1 MQGWQGRPLSI
12 ATVRLRGVVEM
23 LVTEMLL
30 YMDDPLSERSR
41 LYAERVITGME
52 GVLFARFNEQHTRL
66 VRITY
71 DRHCTSSLQILK
83 DMLGK
88 KLMVDRIA

>member
-1 MQGWQGRPLSI
+1 
-12 ATVRLRGVVEM
+12 M

-30 YMDDPLSERSR
+30 YMDDSLSERSR
-41 LYAERVITGME
+41 RYAERVITAME
-52 GVLFARFNEQHTRL
+52 GVLFARFSEQHTRL

-88 KLMVDRIA
+88 KLMVERIA